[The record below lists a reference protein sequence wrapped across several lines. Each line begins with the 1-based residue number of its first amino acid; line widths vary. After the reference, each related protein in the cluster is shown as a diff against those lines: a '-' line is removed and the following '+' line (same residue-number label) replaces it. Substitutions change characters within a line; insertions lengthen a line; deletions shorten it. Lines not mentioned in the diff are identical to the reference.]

1 MLCSLTN
8 ITSIT
13 FAENIKIKLKFK
25 KNLRNDIETIMTV
38 RMVSIAFK
46 RNKNKITS
54 VQCQKRGISE
64 EFRKDQ
70 FRNYE
75 KCSD

>member
-1 MLCSLTN
+1 
-8 ITSIT
+8 
-13 FAENIKIKLKFK
+13 
-25 KNLRNDIETIMTV
+25 
-38 RMVSIAFK
+38 MVSIAFK
-46 RNKNKITS
+46 RNKNEITS
-54 VQCQKRGISE
+54 VQCQKRGTSE